1 MFGKKNNRN
10 NTTRKPQIDASEL
23 LGQEEEVSPSGN
35 EVPEVIEE
43 PSGEGYEVAPAE
55 ETSEISVS
63 EEAVIEEIRPLTKYL
78 RLKNKTVSADN
89 VELILEYKAGDDKAL
104 EKALSGRNGI
114 SRFAFMNY
122 DRETRI

>member
-35 EVPEVIEE
+35 EVPEVIKD

-55 ETSEISVS
+55 EAAEISVS
-63 EEAVIEEIRPLTKYL
+63 E
-78 RLKNKTVSADN
+78 
-89 VELILEYKAGDDKAL
+89 
-104 EKALSGRNGI
+104 
-114 SRFAFMNY
+114 
-122 DRETRI
+122 